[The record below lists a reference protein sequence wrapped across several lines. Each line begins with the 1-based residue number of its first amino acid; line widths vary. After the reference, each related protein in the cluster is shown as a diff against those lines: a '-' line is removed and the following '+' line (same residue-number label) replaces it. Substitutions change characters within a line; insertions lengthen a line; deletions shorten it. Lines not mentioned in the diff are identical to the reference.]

1 MPCAVILTALTV
13 EYMAVRV
20 HLSDLQEEIHPQGTI
35 YERGRFAAQGHAWDV
50 GIVEIGAGNPSA
62 ALEAERAIAYFEPDL
77 ILFVGVAGGVKDVVL
92 GDVVASTKVYGY
104 ESGKAGETFRPR
116 PEVGL
121 SAYGLEQR
129 ARAEARKPDWLAR
142 LSQTP
147 ESKPRVFV
155 GPIAAGEQVLASIAS
170 EVFAFLRSNY
180 SDALAVEMEGLGFLE
195 SARAN
200 AQVSAMVI
208 RGISDLI
215 EGKAQIDQT
224 GYQTIAAHHAAAF
237 AFEVLGKFLP
247 PTATSPSPVSASS
260 PTIAKPVSAT
270 PATPLP
276 ISGQPQQDWG
286 DAPDVPVFFGRNAE
300 LEQLKDW
307 VMGDRCRLV
316 AILGI
321 RGVGKTGLSL
331 RLGRGGIGKTDLS
344 LTLARG
350 IQDQFDFVIWRKL
363 LNAPQLPEILTD
375 VIQTLSGQQALN
387 LPSTAPEL
395 ISRLLHYL
403 SEHRCLLIL
412 DNFETILQG
421 QDQAGQYREGYADYG
436 TLLQQIGSTPHQSCL
451 LLTSREKPKEV
462 AQLEGKARPVRS
474 FNLRGLDDQ
483 DGRRIFDAIGSFTGS
498 VAQWRDVVAFYD
510 GNPLA
515 LELAAR
521 HIEDVFFGDLGEFL
535 QSGRPVF
542 NDLRE
547 LLDWHFNRLT
557 AAEKAV
563 IQWLAI
569 NREPATLAGLRDDL
583 VLPNAKA
590 ALTSTLQT
598 LQRRL
603 PLERNQTAFGLQ
615 PVLIEYLTEQII
627 EQACQEIETEAIAL
641 LNSHALLKATAKDY
655 VRDQQ
660 AYLHLQPIQSQLLVR
675 LGNLNQI
682 EHRLGHLLQLHR
694 QQSPGQPGYLAGNLL
709 NLCRQLELDVRGYDF
724 SQLAVWQAYLQGWA
738 LPEVNFTQANLSR
751 STFNQAFGTVSA
763 VAFSPD
769 GETLAAGLAD
779 GRLCL
784 WRVADGEQMLTFYG
798 HTDWPWAIAFSPD
811 GGLLASASQDRTVRL
826 WDVATGEGLQV
837 FEGHT
842 DWVKAVA
849 FSPDSRLLASG
860 SNDQTVR
867 LWDRASGTCQRILTG
882 HTDWVWSVTFSPD
895 GTTLASGSSDGFV
908 KLWDRATGQCR
919 QTLTEHTDVVKTVVF
934 SPDGTTLASGGFDQK
949 VCLWDLEHRCYRYVL
964 TDHSELVWSLVFSA
978 DGRILAS
985 NSNDQTTRLWD
996 APTGKLR
1003 KVVTERTNRV
1013 WSIAFSPN
1021 SSLLASSSDDQ
1032 TITLWDVQTGQ
1043 TVRTIWGYSSVMWA
1057 VAYARQKGENG
1068 AIADCEGDLLAIGN
1082 DQGVQ
1087 LWDAGRGQCLKTL
1100 PGLAVK
1106 TRAVCFNRA
1115 GDRLASGSD
1124 DGNIRLW
1131 DVASGSL
1138 LNTLTGHTNR
1148 SWSVAFDPS
1157 GQWLAS
1163 ASEDKTVR
1171 LWEVSTGRCQRL
1183 FTGHQSRVWSV
1194 AFHPTEPWLA
1204 TGSDDPEVRLWQ
1216 TQTGKCLRVLEGHNS
1231 RVWCVAF
1238 SPDGKILASASADQT
1253 IRLWNVA
1260 TRTCLQT
1267 LTGHTSL
1274 VWSIAFD
1281 PQGKLL
1287 VSGGTDRTVRI
1298 WDLQTGDCLTT
1309 IAAHDEHIW
1318 TVDVSPEGQTVAS
1331 SSSDSTVKLWSL
1343 PTGEPLQTLKSER
1356 PYERVNITGVTGMTD
1371 AQKGVLK
1378 ALGAIEDEPRC

>member
-1 MPCAVILTALTV
+1 
-13 EYMAVRV
+13 
-20 HLSDLQEEIHPQGTI
+20 LS
-35 YERGRFAAQGHAWDV
+35 
-50 GIVEIGAGNPSA
+50 
-62 ALEAERAIAYFEPDL
+62 
-77 ILFVGVAGGVKDVVL
+77 
-92 GDVVASTKVYGY
+92 ST
-104 ESGKAGETFRPR
+104 
-116 PEVGL
+116 
-121 SAYGLEQR
+121 
-129 ARAEARKPDWLAR
+129 
-142 LSQTP
+142 
-147 ESKPRVFV
+147 
-155 GPIAAGEQVLASIAS
+155 AS
-170 EVFAFLRSNY
+170 EVFAFLRANY

-215 EGKAQIDQT
+215 EGKAQVDQT
-224 GYQTIAAHHAAAF
+224 GYQAIASHHAAAF

-247 PTATSPSPVSASS
+247 PIQSLTPAAPA
-260 PTIAKPVSAT
+260 PTIATPSPPL

-276 ISGQPQQDWG
+276 ASGQPQQDWG
-286 DAPDVPVFFGRNAE
+286 DAPDVPVFFGRNDE
-300 LEQLKDW
+300 LELLKDW
-307 VMGDRCRLV
+307 VVDDRCRLV
-316 AILGI
+316 SILGI

-350 IQDQFDFVIWRKL
+350 IQDQFEFVIWRKL
-363 LNAPQLPEILTD
+363 LNAPQLTEILTD
-375 VIQTLSGQQALN
+375 VIQTLSGQQELN
-387 LPSTAPEL
+387 LPKTAEGL
-395 ISRLLHYL
+395 ISRLVHYF
-403 SEHRCLLIL
+403 SEHRCLLML

-436 TLLQQIGSTPHQSCL
+436 TLLQQIGSTPHQSCVL
-451 LLTSREKPKEV
+451 ITSREKPKEV
-462 AQLEGKARPVRS
+462 AQLEGKSRPVRS
-474 FNLRGLDDQ
+474 LNLRGLDDQ
-483 DGRRIFDAIGSFTGS
+483 DGRQIFEEIGNFTGS
-498 VAQWRDVVAFYD
+498 PDQWRDVVAFYD

-547 LLDWHFNRLT
+547 LLDWHFNRLN
-557 AAEKAV
+557 AAERAV

-569 NREPATLAGLRDDL
+569 NREPSTLVGLREDL

-603 PLERNQTAFGLQ
+603 PLERSRTTFGLQ

-627 EQACQEIETEAIAL
+627 DQACREIESEAIAF

-655 VRDQQ
+655 VREQQ
-660 AYLHLQPIQSQLLVR
+660 AYLHLQPIQSRLLVR
-675 LGNLNQI
+675 LGNLSQI
-682 EHRLGHLLQLHR
+682 EQRLKHLLHLHR
-694 QQSPGQPGYLAGNLL
+694 QQGPSQPGYLAGNLL

-724 SQLAVWQAYLQGWA
+724 SRLAVWQAYLQGWA
-738 LPEVNFTQANLSR
+738 LPEVNFAQANLSR

-784 WRVADGEQMLTFYG
+784 WRVADGEQLLTFYG

-811 GGLLASASQDRTVRL
+811 GRHLASASQDRTVRL
-826 WDVATGEGLQV
+826 WDGATGETIQV

-842 DWVKAVA
+842 DWVKAIA
-849 FSPDSRLLASG
+849 FSPEGQRLASG

-867 LWDRASGTCQRILTG
+867 IWDLALGSCQRVLDG
-882 HTDWVWSVTFSPD
+882 HTDWVWSVAFSPD
-895 GTTLASGSSDGFV
+895 GATLASGSSDGFV
-908 KLWDRATGQCR
+908 KLWDLATGQCH
-919 QTLTEHTDVVKTVVF
+919 QTLTEHTDAVKTVVF
-934 SPDGTTLASGGFDQK
+934 SPDGTTLASGGFDRK
-949 VCLWDLEHRCYRYVL
+949 VCLWDLEKRCYRYVL
-964 TDHSELVWSLVFSA
+964 TEHSELVWSLVFSA

-996 APTGKLR
+996 ATTGKLR
-1003 KVVTERTNRV
+1003 KVVNERTNRV
-1013 WSIAFSPN
+1013 WSIAFSPD

-1057 VAYARQKGENG
+1057 VAYAPQNS
-1068 AIADCEGDLLAIGN
+1068 AIADCDGDLLAIGN

-1100 PGLAVK
+1100 PGLTVK
-1106 TRAVCFNRA
+1106 TRAVCFNPA

-1124 DGNIRLW
+1124 DGQIRLW

-1171 LWEVSTGRCQRL
+1171 LWQVSTGRCHRL

-1204 TGSDDPEVRLWQ
+1204 TGSDDSEVRLWQ
-1216 TQTGKCLRVLEGHNS
+1216 MQTGKCLRVLEGHNS
-1231 RVWCVAF
+1231 RVWCVTF
-1238 SPDGKILASASADQT
+1238 SPNGKILASASADQT
-1253 IRLWNVA
+1253 IRLWDVA

-1274 VWSIAFD
+1274 VWSIAFT
-1281 PQGKLL
+1281 PQGNQL

-1298 WDLQTGDCLTT
+1298 WDVPTGDCLTT
-1309 IAAHDEHIW
+1309 VNAHGEHIW
-1318 TVDVSPEGQTVAS
+1318 TVAVSPDGQAAAS
-1331 SSSDSTVKLWSL
+1331 SSSDSMVKLWSL
-1343 PTGEPLQTLKSER
+1343 PGGNPLQTLKSER
-1356 PYERVNITGVTGMTD
+1356 PYERMNINGVTGMTE
-1371 AQKGVLK
+1371 AQKGVIK
-1378 ALGAIEDEPRC
+1378 ALGAIE